1 MLPVIQIGP
10 LALPAPGL
18 AIIAGIWIG
27 LTVSEHYARRF
38 NVDPSHLYNLVFIA
52 LIAGIIGARLSY
64 AVRFPAAFAAS
75 PLSLLSRDLNLL
87 DPWGGI
93 AVAGLAA
100 LVYGQRKGLDFW
112 STMDALTPG
121 LAVLAV
127 AWGVANLASGNAYG
141 APTQLPWGIQL
152 WGAHRHPTQIYQI
165 LLALLILVVILPGTG
180 FIRTKLSGSRFLIFV
195 ALSAGARLF
204 LESFR
209 GDSTLILGGIR
220 LAQVLAWLVLAGSLW
235 GLARLQTQR
244 ANDQPEPDRGN
255 AQVNRPSGA

>member
-1 MLPVIQIGP
+1 MLPIIQIGP

-27 LTVSEHYARRF
+27 LTVSERYARRF
-38 NVDPSHLYNLVFIA
+38 EVDPNQLYNLVFIA
-52 LIAGIIGARLSY
+52 LMAGIIGARLAY

-75 PLSLLSRDLNLL
+75 PISLLSRDLNLL

-93 AVAGLAA
+93 AVGGLAA
-100 LVYGQRKGLDFW
+100 LVYGQRKGMDLW

-121 LAVLAV
+121 LAVLGV
-127 AWGVANLASGNAYG
+127 AWGLANLASGNAYG
-141 APTQLPWGIQL
+141 TPTQLPWGIEL
-152 WGAHRHPTQIYQI
+152 WGAHRHPTQIYQT
-165 LLALLILVVILPGTG
+165 LLALLILVVILPGTRL
-180 FIRTKLSGSRFLIFV
+180 IRMQLSGGRFLIFL

-209 GDSTLILGGIR
+209 GDSVLILGGIR

-235 GLARLQTQR
+235 GLARLHGRQGTTQP
-244 ANDQPEPDRGN
+244 AVDRGKS
-255 AQVNRPSGA
+255 AAG